1 MNKINTITSIVA
13 AFPEHMAVQ
22 FCSRMISRGEI
33 VKRVVQESGLPVTR
47 LAQRLGISRGVLYND
62 FDNPQMSFDRILAIG
77 KIIGHDFSQHF
88 RDLPAALVEA
98 VNGAAAPT
106 VLQLQECQS
115 KLLTTQE
122 KLIEAL
128 QIIDRYRVKYGPE
141 TA

>member
-1 MNKINTITSIVA
+1 MV
-13 AFPEHMAVQ
+13 
-22 FCSRMISRGEI
+22 SRGEI
-33 VKRVVQESGLPVTR
+33 VRKVVQESGLPLTR
-47 LAQRLGISRGVLYND
+47 LAQKLGISRGVLYTD

-77 KIIGHDFSQHF
+77 KIIGHDFSQYF

-98 VNGAAAPT
+98 VNGGSTPT
-106 VLQLQECQS
+106 VLQLQECQA

-128 QIIDRYRVKYGPE
+128 QVIDRYRIKYGSD